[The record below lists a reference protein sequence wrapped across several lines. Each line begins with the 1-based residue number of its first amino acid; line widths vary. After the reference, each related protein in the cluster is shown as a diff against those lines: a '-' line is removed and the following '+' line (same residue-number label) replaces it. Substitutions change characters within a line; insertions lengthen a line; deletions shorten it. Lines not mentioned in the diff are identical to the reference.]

1 VSISDDYRP
10 ISKILLV
17 KFLREQ
23 NYRPELARWVKAKR
37 PYRQIIRRDWMDK
50 AVSSMIRDTAEVS
63 DWIAELEADQK
74 GIPILLKQYLKL
86 GGKLLGFN
94 IDPQF
99 GRVLDG
105 LILVDLAQT
114 NPAVLE
120 KYLGKAGA
128 DHFLMVHQS
137 PDMAIPPARSA

>member
-1 VSISDDYRP
+1 M
-10 ISKILLV
+10 
-17 KFLREQ
+17 REQ

-37 PYRQIIRRDWMDK
+37 PYRQDLRQGWMDQ
-50 AVSSMIRDTAEVS
+50 AVVSMIRDAAEVS

-94 IDPQF
+94 IDAQF
-99 GRVLDG
+99 SRVVDG

-114 NPAVLE
+114 NPVVLE

-128 DHFLMVHQS
+128 DFFLSHHQT
-137 PDMAIPPARSA
+137 PDPADLPSRSSALEASGSAPFYPRF